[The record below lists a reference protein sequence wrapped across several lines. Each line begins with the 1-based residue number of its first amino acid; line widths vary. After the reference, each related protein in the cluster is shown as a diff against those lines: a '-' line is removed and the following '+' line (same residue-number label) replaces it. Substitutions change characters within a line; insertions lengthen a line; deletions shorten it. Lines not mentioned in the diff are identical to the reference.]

1 MRQARAAL
9 LALALA
15 AGGASLARAQISP
28 NNNGPI
34 DITSDAGDF
43 SNSTC
48 ESTWRGSAEA
58 LQGQS
63 RLRADVIKAFLKPKS
78 KGDKAASAN
87 SGTAESQ
94 ISCGPT
100 DRLEAD
106 GNVFYVTPDQIARG
120 DHAVYTADDDM
131 IVMTGDVI
139 VLQGKNVVRGD
150 RLTIHVKSRQAI
162 MDSDARG
169 RGTPGRVRGVFY
181 PNQAAGP
188 GAPQAPGAS
197 PDGH

>member
-1 MRQARAAL
+1 MARDFDKMARLLAAPI
-9 LALALA
+9 ALALVMSA
-15 AGGASLARAQISP
+15 HDVARAQIAPDSS
-28 NNNGPI
+28 GPI

-63 RLRADVIKAFLKPKS
+63 RLRADVIRAFLKPKTGGE
-78 KGDKAASAN
+78 KGPQAGAGSVD
-87 SGTAESQ
+87 TQ
-94 ISCGPT
+94 ISCGQT
-100 DRLEAD
+100 DRIEAD

-120 DHAVYTADDDM
+120 DHAVYN
-131 IVMTGDVI
+131 VI

-150 RLTIHVKSRQAI
+150 RLTIHVKSRDAV
-162 MDSDARG
+162 MDSDAKG

-181 PNQAAGP
+181 PSQN
-188 GAPQAPGAS
+188 GAPGSPQGASAAPG
-197 PDGH
+197 GH